1 MKKILFKLLI
11 SSVIFASCSKNAESD
26 AGKIRFM
33 FDAGDLIFITSSFNA
48 EQQTMSALYGNQQ
61 AVSLLSSSSKR
72 QTRSSFKLVT
82 YQMQDD
88 PNYFGSKVNGELLLV
103 ETLKTDTKGNLEY
116 GIEFGKMPSGQNK
129 DQRIANFLDHEAVK
143 FPQ

>member
-33 FDAGDLIFITSSFNA
+33 FDAGDLMFITSSFNP

-103 ETLKTDTKGNLEY
+103 ETLERCLPVRT
-116 GIEFGKMPSGQNK
+116 
-129 DQRIANFLDHEAVK
+129 RISA
-143 FPQ
+143 

>member
-1 MKKILFKLLI
+1 MKKILLTALI

-33 FDAGDLIFITSSFNA
+33 FDAGDLGFISSSYSP

-61 AVSLLSSSSKR
+61 AISLLSSFNKR
-72 QTRSSFKLVT
+72 QPRSSFKLVT

-88 PNYFGSKVNGELLLV
+88 PNYFGSKVNGELLRV
-103 ETLKTDTKGNLEY
+103 ETLKTDTEGNLEY
-116 GIEFGKMPSGQNK
+116 GIEFGKRPSGQSE
-129 DQRIANFLDHEAVK
+129 DQRIANILDHEAVK